1 MYIGRLR
8 LLSDVHILYKLMLG
22 EHSHVAVAGHCSQG
36 EADEPALPAN
46 PSSPNAVI
54 GAFGV
59 DQPMCF
65 WGSRCGICNLKLCVR
80 NLYYINI
87 YIYIYDF
94 QT

>member
-54 GAFGV
+54 GALV
-59 DQPMCF
+59 
-65 WGSRCGICNLKLCVR
+65 WISRCAFGDPVVE
-80 NLYYINI
+80 
-87 YIYIYDF
+87 F
-94 QT
+94 AT